1 MALALPKH
9 AMSNE
14 EIFPDNTYQDIT
26 LLLDKEDKIL
36 SYNDLVNI
44 FQTISASDDHIPGM
58 EEILLRLLQER
69 NEHPR
74 VDQMILIVTA
84 KLVGSSKQEIT
95 NVTRIIES
103 LTLNKRANMWTI
115 GFVGEALGD
124 YFIDLKN
131 GDHLA
136 DMIEK
141 KVESLIEK
149 QKSSTDEYYGFHFLP
164 PPTTEYIKNI
174 ISHPKEQKRREA
186 TRNNYYLL
194 RMQNSEEQIKAYLL
208 FLDRHGEIDTRRKID
223 FSMKYLLINIESIKA
238 AISKEQQD
246 KLSS

>member
-44 FQTISASDDHIPGM
+44 YQTISASDDHIPGM

-84 KLVGSSKQEIT
+84 
-95 NVTRIIES
+95 N
-103 LTLNKRANMWTI
+103 
-115 GFVGEALGD
+115 
-124 YFIDLKN
+124 
-131 GDHLA
+131 
-136 DMIEK
+136 
-141 KVESLIEK
+141 
-149 QKSSTDEYYGFHFLP
+149 
-164 PPTTEYIKNI
+164 
-174 ISHPKEQKRREA
+174 
-186 TRNNYYLL
+186 
-194 RMQNSEEQIKAYLL
+194 
-208 FLDRHGEIDTRRKID
+208 
-223 FSMKYLLINIESIKA
+223 
-238 AISKEQQD
+238 
-246 KLSS
+246 